1 MIDFRCPDG
10 VAILTAPQ
18 ETNTPRMWQDHL
30 FFARWHQLL
39 TSLGITPAA
48 LPGKKP
54 RAERIR
60 DLLENHLGHPLSNC
74 PDCGAVDSLIR
85 ILLPP
90 NARAPP
96 LEFVYVAVK

>member
-1 MIDFRCPDG
+1 MAG
-10 VAILTAPQ
+10 ST
-18 ETNTPRMWQDHL
+18 
-30 FFARWHQLL
+30 FFAGWYQLL

-48 LPGKKP
+48 LPEKKP

-60 DLLENHLGHPLSNC
+60 DLLETHHGRPISDC
-74 PDCGAVDSLIR
+74 PDCEAVDSLIR

-96 LEFVYVAVK
+96 ANSAFVPVK